1 MVASANTVDESTQEV
16 ALEHDVGQ
24 QLVVVGDVLIDER
37 TELRHL
43 IDEPSDG
50 LSFSGCPSGRRHSL
64 AVCPTAPFAWT
75 P

>member
-43 IDEPSDG
+43 FDEPSDG

-75 P
+75 R